1 MLANTEKLT
10 FKARLRIEY
19 FPNIMLNY
27 FIIRKNYDSGGQTL
41 KSELFKGSL
50 RYKKWKVLRNILRH
64 ANQTCCSFFNLNQT
78 RHFLDSDSY
87 YKNLI

>member
-50 RYKKWKVLRNILRH
+50 RYKKMESPEKYTQ
-64 ANQTCCSFFNLNQT
+64 ACKSNLL
-78 RHFLDSDSY
+78 FLF
-87 YKNLI
+87 